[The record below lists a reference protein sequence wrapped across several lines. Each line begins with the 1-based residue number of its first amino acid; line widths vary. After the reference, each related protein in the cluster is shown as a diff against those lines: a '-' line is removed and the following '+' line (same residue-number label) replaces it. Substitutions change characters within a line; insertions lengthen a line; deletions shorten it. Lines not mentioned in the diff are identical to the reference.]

1 MAPTSPTEDRPDVD
15 RRIHERVAAR
25 IEVHFKGPEQAAR
38 AFRAYSLNFSVGGL
52 CFRTERTYQLGQVL
66 HVSMTVESQ
75 SFELAAV
82 VAWSH
87 KGAIGV
93 RFEQVP
99 ERDQERLRSVMNA
112 LKR

>member
-1 MAPTSPTEDRPDVD
+1 MTGTSATNDRSGID

-38 AFRAYSLNFSVGGL
+38 AFRAYSLNFSAGGL
-52 CFRTERTYQLGQVL
+52 CFRTDRKYELGQL
-66 HVSMTVESQ
+66 LQVSLTVEAQ
-75 SFELAAV
+75 TFELAAV
-82 VAWSH
+82 VAWAH

-93 RFEQVP
+93 RFEEVS
-99 ERDQERLRSVMNA
+99 EADQQRLKSVMHA

>member
-1 MAPTSPTEDRPDVD
+1 MTGTSATDDGDGID
-15 RRIHERVAAR
+15 RRIHERVPAR

-52 CFRTERTYQLGQVL
+52 CFRTDRKYELGQIL
-66 HVSMTVESQ
+66 QVSMTVEAQ
-75 SFELAAV
+75 TFDLAAV
-82 VAWSH
+82 VAWAH

-93 RFEQVP
+93 RFEAVP
-99 ERDQERLRSVMNA
+99 EHEQERLKSVMHA